1 MFELATCRRSTRR
14 RALPRRGAL
23 TRRGATTVEMAFVVP
38 IVFALTFG
46 ALEFARVNMVRNTVE
61 DALFEGA
68 RQSVLPGATSA
79 KITTKVNAVLATTGV
94 KQAVVTVDPATITA
108 TTQKVTV
115 RIRVPMSQNSW
126 LPIYMT
132 GNVYVDKSCT
142 LSRERT
148 FAG

>member
-1 MFELATCRRSTRR
+1 MRPAAKNR
-14 RALPRRGAL
+14 RAAC
-23 TRRGATTVEMAFVVP
+23 RRGATTVEMAFVVP
-38 IVFALTFG
+38 IVFMLTFG

-68 RQSVLPGATSA
+68 RQSVLPGATST

-94 KQAVVTVDPATITA
+94 KSATVTVDPATITA

-115 RIRVPMSQNSW
+115 RIRVPMSGNSW
-126 LPIYMT
+126 LPMYMMGNIYI
-132 GNVYVDKSCT
+132 DKSCT

>member
-1 MFELATCRRSTRR
+1 MLDFRTCRRPTRR
-14 RALPRRGAL
+14 RALA
-23 TRRGATTVEMAFVVP
+23 RRGATTVEMAFVVP
-38 IVFALTFG
+38 IVFMLTFG
-46 ALEFARVNMVRNTVE
+46 ALEFARVSMVCNTVE

-79 KITTKVNAVLATTGV
+79 KITSKVNAMLATTGV
-94 KQAVVTVDPATITA
+94 KQATVTVDPSTITT

-115 RIRVPMSQNSW
+115 RIRVPMNANSW

-132 GNVYVDKSCT
+132 GNAYIDESCT

>member
-1 MFELATCRRSTRR
+1 MFIAETRPRTRR
-14 RALPRRGAL
+14 RALA
-23 TRRGATTVEMAFVVP
+23 RRGATTVEMAFVVP
-38 IVFALTFG
+38 IVFMLTFG
-46 ALEFARVNMVRNTVE
+46 ALEFARISMVRNTVE

-68 RQSVLPGATSA
+68 RQSVLPGATSG

-94 KQAVVTVDPATITA
+94 KQAAVTVDPSTITN

-132 GNVYVDKSCT
+132 GNVYIDKSCT

>member
-1 MFELATCRRSTRR
+1 MPDSKTCRSSSRC
-14 RALPRRGAL
+14 RALL
-23 TRRGATTVEMAFVVP
+23 RRGATTVEMAFVVP

-46 ALEFARVNMVRNTVE
+46 ALEFARVSMVRNTVE

-94 KQAVVTVDPATITA
+94 KQAAVTVDPATITA
-108 TTQKVTV
+108 TTPTVTV

-132 GNVYVDKSCT
+132 GNVYIDKSCT

>member
-1 MFELATCRRSTRR
+1 MKPSPYRRSS
-14 RALPRRGAL
+14 RRGA
-23 TRRGATTVEMAFVVP
+23 TTSRRGATTVEMAFVVP
-38 IVFALTFG
+38 IVFMLTFG

-68 RQSVLPGATSA
+68 RQSVLPGATSS

-94 KQAVVTVDPATITA
+94 KSATVTVDPPTILTS
-108 TTQKVTV
+108 TQKITV
-115 RIRVPMSQNSW
+115 RIRVPMSSNSW
-126 LPIYMT
+126 LPIYMV
-132 GNVYVDKSCT
+132 GDSYIDKTCT

>member
-1 MFELATCRRSTRR
+1 MSLSRSRIRTTRR
-14 RALPRRGAL
+14 AV

-38 IVFALTFG
+38 VVFMLTFG
-46 ALEFARVNMVRNTVE
+46 ALEFARVSMVRNTVE

-94 KQAVVTVDPATITA
+94 KQAAVTIDPATIT
-108 TTQKVTV
+108 TKTQKVTV

-132 GNVYVDKSCT
+132 GNVYIDKSCT